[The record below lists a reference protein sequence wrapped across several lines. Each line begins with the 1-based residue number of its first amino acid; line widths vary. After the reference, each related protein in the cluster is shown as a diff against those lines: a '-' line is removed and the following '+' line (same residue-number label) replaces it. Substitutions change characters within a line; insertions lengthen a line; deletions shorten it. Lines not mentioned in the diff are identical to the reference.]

1 MARGWE
7 CVALRIGPSE
17 TPSTKCTQGVRTKTD
32 FSHKQFSIRRYYM
45 LFEILHQREGSNLLF
60 SEQGAKRFIAE
71 NHLLVLGIL
80 QILLLSQGLLHIPFP

>member
-1 MARGWE
+1 
-7 CVALRIGPSE
+7 
-17 TPSTKCTQGVRTKTD
+17 
-32 FSHKQFSIRRYYM
+32 M